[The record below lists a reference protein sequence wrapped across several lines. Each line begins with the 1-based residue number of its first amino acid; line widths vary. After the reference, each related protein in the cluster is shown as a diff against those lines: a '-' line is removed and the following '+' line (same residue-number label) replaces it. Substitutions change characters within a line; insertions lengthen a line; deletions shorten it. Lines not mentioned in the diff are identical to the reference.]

1 MVVGVE
7 FMPLVQRS
15 GVSQGWRSC
24 RIWGEHFYTESKQYD
39 FCRNCVL
46 TVVVETA
53 WRQRFGSNFE
63 FQWVLTQQVYNG
75 VHRIAGTYEQ
85 SPTPITDSGRENL
98 GRKV

>member
-1 MVVGVE
+1 MLVE
-7 FMPLVQRS
+7 WS
-15 GVSQGWRSC
+15 EVSHGRRSC
-24 RIWGEHFYTESKQYD
+24 RTWGERFSTESKQYD

-63 FQWVLTQQVYNG
+63 LQWDSSQLEYNG
-75 VHRIAGTYEQ
+75 VHRTAGINEQ
-85 SPTPITDSGRENL
+85 SPTPISDSGRENL